1 MTTNVVPMLKH
12 SHHTK
17 VEEVFLDRF
26 QECGST
32 LDRALFVLAH
42 VNKQKH
48 QYLVKHGHPI
58 GECRPSCEAFV
69 SVLPEE
75 HERRRLEVLNRNL
88 SCHTDFIP
96 MLEEI
101 KGETGGFLES
111 A

>member
-12 SHHTK
+12 SHHT
-17 VEEVFLDRF
+17 EAERVFLDRF
-26 QECGST
+26 QVCGST
-32 LDRALFVLAH
+32 LERALFFLAH

-48 QYLVKHGHPI
+48 QYLVEHGHSI
-58 GECRPSCEAFV
+58 GECHPSCEAFA

-96 MLEEI
+96 ILEDL
-101 KGETGGFLES
+101 KAETGAFLES